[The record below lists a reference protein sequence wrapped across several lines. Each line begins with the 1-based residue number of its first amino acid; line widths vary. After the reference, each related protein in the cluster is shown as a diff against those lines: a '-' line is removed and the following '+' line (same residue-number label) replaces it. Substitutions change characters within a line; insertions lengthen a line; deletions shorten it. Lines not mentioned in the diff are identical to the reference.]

1 MRNAYVVLFPSTLGN
16 PVMTLQCRR
25 RSSREAHA
33 PRGSAAGSSDGS
45 FLTTLTERSN
55 VLFEGGVYLSE
66 PKLQPF
72 VQIAGRDIDG
82 GSDEHR
88 YGFGGGWYPG
98 GHGNNLKL
106 AYMHIDGGGSF
117 KGDQI
122 NLQWQVF
129 TF

>member
-33 PRGSAAGSSDGS
+33 PRGSAAGPP
-45 FLTTLTERSN
+45 T
-55 VLFEGGVYLSE
+55 
-66 PKLQPF
+66 
-72 VQIAGRDIDG
+72 AGRDIDG

-88 YGFGGGWYPG
+88 YGFGVGWYPG

-106 AYMHIDGGGSF
+106 ACMHIDGGGGF

-129 TF
+129 PF